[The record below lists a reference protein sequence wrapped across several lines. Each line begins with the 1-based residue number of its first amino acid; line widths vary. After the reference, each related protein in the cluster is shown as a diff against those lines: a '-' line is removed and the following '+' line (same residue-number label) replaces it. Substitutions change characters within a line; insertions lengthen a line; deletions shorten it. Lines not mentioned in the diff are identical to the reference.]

1 MSTWQSFFN
10 QLSKP
15 AKEEETLISEEICS
29 CNTGKL
35 EFSGKSYTYK
45 GNCNFHSA
53 CCAIQIDKHQAL
65 KNCGYVLNSCKSQNK
80 LTDDQSNCV
89 FSLEAF
95 LKR

>member
-15 AKEEETLISEEICS
+15 AKEEETPISKEICS

-35 EFSGKSYTYK
+35 QFSGESYTYK
-45 GNCNFHSA
+45 GNCNLHSA

-65 KNCGYVLNSCKSQNK
+65 KNCGYVLNSCKTQGS
-80 LTDDQSNCV
+80 LTEDQSNCV
-89 FSLEAF
+89 FPLEAF